1 MPNNLEREK
10 NMSYINKELIE
21 LNQYLK
27 NRKVAIIGLGVS
39 NLPLLD
45 YMHKVGA
52 KVTVFDNRIIEDI
65 PKDTMKKVTDY
76 AMEFSLGPNNLSK
89 LKGFDII
96 FRSPSCMPTIPEL
109 QEEVKRGAIVTSEI
123 EMLMKLCPGKVIG
136 VTGSDGKTTTTTLI
150 YEILK
155 ANGYH
160 CYLGGNIGMPLFTKL
175 EEMTPE
181 DIVVLELS
189 SFQLMEMEISPSISV
204 ITNISPNHLN
214 IHKDYEEYINAK
226 KNIFKYQNEDG
237 IIVLNYDNP
246 LTRAASKEANGKV
259 VFFSSKNKLDDGII
273 VDGDV
278 IKECNDKLRRHILNV
293 KDVALRGT
301 HNYENICAAIA
312 ATKALVNI
320 EGCTKAVQEFK
331 GVQHRLELVR
341 QIDGVKWY
349 NDSIGTSPTRTIAGL
364 KSFDEE
370 IVLIAGGY
378 DKHLDY
384 TPIAKPI
391 LEKVESLI
399 LIGDTAPK
407 IFEVV
412 KAEAEKQG
420 KDIKIYMCDEFKNV
434 VLVAK
439 KVAKPGQIVLFS
451 PASASFDMFKNFEE
465 RGNKFKELVNNL

>member
-1 MPNNLEREK
+1 
-10 NMSYINKELIE
+10 MSYINKELIE
-21 LNQYLK
+21 LNNYLK

-45 YMHKVGA
+45 YMHNVGA

-65 PKDTMKKVTDY
+65 PKDTMKKITDY

-89 LKGFDII
+89 LEGFDII
-96 FRSPSCMPTIPEL
+96 FRSPSCLPTVPEL
-109 QEEVKRGAIVTSEI
+109 QKEVERGAILTSEI

-155 ANGYH
+155 ANGYN
-160 CYLGGNIGMPLFTKL
+160 CYLGGNIGTPLFTKL
-175 EEMTPE
+175 NEMTPD
-181 DIVVLELS
+181 DIIVLELS
-189 SFQLMEMEISPSISV
+189 SFQLMGMEISPSISV

-214 IHKDYEEYINAK
+214 VHSSYEEYIDAK
-226 KNIFKYQNEDG
+226 KNIFKYQDKDG
-237 IIVLNYDNP
+237 IVVLNYDNAI
-246 LTRAASKEANGKV
+246 TKAAAKEANGKV
-259 VFFSSKNKLDDGII
+259 VFFSSKTKLEDGII
-273 VDGDV
+273 LDGDI
-278 IKECNDKLRRHILNV
+278 IKECKDKLRRHILSTNT
-293 KDVALRGT
+293 VALRGT

-312 ATKALVNI
+312 ATSSLV
-320 EGCTKAVQEFK
+320 EVEDAVKAVQEFK
-331 GVQHRLELVR
+331 GVQHRLEFIR
-341 QIDGVKWY
+341 EIDGVKWY

-364 KSFDEE
+364 HSFDER

-391 LEKVESLI
+391 LEKVDSLI

-407 IFEVV
+407 IFDAV
-412 KAEAEKQG
+412 KNEAEKQG
-420 KDIKIYMCDEFKNV
+420 KDIKIYMCDEFKNT

-451 PASASFDMFKNFEE
+451 PASASFDLFKNFEE
-465 RGNKFKELVNNL
+465 RGNKFKELVNNI

>member
-1 MPNNLEREK
+1 
-10 NMSYINKELIE
+10 MSYINKELIE
-21 LNQYLK
+21 LNNYLK

-45 YMHKVGA
+45 YMHNVGA

-65 PKDTMKKVTDY
+65 PKDTMKKITDY

-89 LKGFDII
+89 LEGFDII
-96 FRSPSCMPTIPEL
+96 FRSPSCLPTVPEL
-109 QEEVKRGAIVTSEI
+109 QKEVERGAILTSEI

-155 ANGYH
+155 ANDYN
-160 CYLGGNIGMPLFTKL
+160 CYLGGNIGTPLFTKL
-175 EEMTPE
+175 NEMTPD
-181 DIVVLELS
+181 DIIVLELS
-189 SFQLMEMEISPSISV
+189 SFQLMGMEISPSISV

-214 IHKDYEEYINAK
+214 VHSSYEEYIDAK
-226 KNIFKYQNEDG
+226 KNIFKYQDKDG
-237 IIVLNYDNP
+237 IVVLNYDNAI
-246 LTRAASKEANGKV
+246 TKAAAKEANGKV
-259 VFFSSKNKLDDGII
+259 VFFSSKTKLEDGII
-273 VDGDV
+273 LDGDI
-278 IKECNDKLRRHILNV
+278 IKECKDKLRRHILSTNT
-293 KDVALRGT
+293 VALRGT

-312 ATKALVNI
+312 ATSSLV
-320 EGCTKAVQEFK
+320 EVEDAVKAVQEFK
-331 GVQHRLELVR
+331 GVQHRLEFIR
-341 QIDGVKWY
+341 EIDGVKWY

-364 KSFDEE
+364 HSFDER

-391 LEKVESLI
+391 LEKVDSLI

-407 IFEVV
+407 IFDAV
-412 KAEAEKQG
+412 KNEAEKQG
-420 KDIKIYMCDEFKNV
+420 KDIKIYMCDEFKNT

-451 PASASFDMFKNFEE
+451 PASASFDLFKNFEE
-465 RGNKFKELVNNL
+465 RGNKFKELVNNI

>member
-1 MPNNLEREK
+1 
-10 NMSYINKELIE
+10 MSYINKELIE
-21 LNQYLK
+21 LNNYLK

-39 NLPLLD
+39 NIPLLD
-45 YMHKVGA
+45 YMHNVGA

-65 PKDTMKKVTDY
+65 PKDTMKKITDY

-89 LKGFDII
+89 LEGFDII
-96 FRSPSCMPTIPEL
+96 FRSPSCLPTVPEL
-109 QEEVKRGAIVTSEI
+109 QKEVERGAILTSEI

-155 ANGYH
+155 ANGYN
-160 CYLGGNIGMPLFTKL
+160 CYLGGNIGTPLFTKL
-175 EEMTPE
+175 NEMTPD
-181 DIVVLELS
+181 DIIVLELS
-189 SFQLMEMEISPSISV
+189 SFQLMGMEISPSISV

-214 IHKDYEEYINAK
+214 VHSSYEEYIDAK
-226 KNIFKYQNEDG
+226 KNIFKYQDKDG
-237 IIVLNYDNP
+237 IIVLNYDNAI
-246 LTRAASKEANGKV
+246 TKAAAKEANGKV
-259 VFFSSKNKLDDGII
+259 VFFSSKTKLEDGII
-273 VDGDV
+273 LDGDI
-278 IKECNDKLRRHILNV
+278 IKECKDKLRRHILSTNT
-293 KDVALRGT
+293 VALRGT

-312 ATKALVNI
+312 ATSSLV
-320 EGCTKAVQEFK
+320 EVEDAVKAVQEFK
-331 GVQHRLELVR
+331 GVQHRLEFIR
-341 QIDGVKWY
+341 EIDGVKWY

-364 KSFDEE
+364 HSFDER

-391 LEKVESLI
+391 LEKVDSLI

-407 IFEVV
+407 IFDAV
-412 KAEAEKQG
+412 KNEAEKQG
-420 KDIKIYMCDEFKNV
+420 KDIKIYMCDEFKNT

-451 PASASFDMFKNFEE
+451 PASASFDLFKNFEE
-465 RGNKFKELVNNL
+465 RGNKFKELVNNI

>member
-1 MPNNLEREK
+1 
-10 NMSYINKELIE
+10 MSYINKKLIE
-21 LNQYLK
+21 LNNYLK

-39 NLPLLD
+39 NIPLLD
-45 YMHKVGA
+45 YMHNVGA

-65 PKDTMKKVTDY
+65 PKDTMKKITDY

-89 LKGFDII
+89 LEGFDII
-96 FRSPSCMPTIPEL
+96 FRSPSCLPTVPEL
-109 QEEVKRGAIVTSEI
+109 QKEVERGAILTSEI

-155 ANGYH
+155 ANGYN
-160 CYLGGNIGMPLFTKL
+160 CYLGGNIGTPLFTKL
-175 EEMTPE
+175 SEMTPD
-181 DIVVLELS
+181 DIIVLELS
-189 SFQLMEMEISPSISV
+189 SFQLMGMEISPSISV

-214 IHKDYEEYINAK
+214 VHSSYEEYIDAK
-226 KNIFKYQNEDG
+226 KNIFKYQDKGG
-237 IIVLNYDNP
+237 IVVLNYDNSI
-246 LTRAASKEANGKV
+246 TKSAAKEANGKV
-259 VFFSSKNKLDDGII
+259 VFFSSKTKLEDGII
-273 VDGDV
+273 LDGDI
-278 IKECNDKLRRHILNV
+278 IKECKDKLRRHILSTNT
-293 KDVALRGT
+293 VALRGV

-312 ATKALVNI
+312 ATSSLVKV
-320 EGCTKAVQEFK
+320 EDAVKAVQEFK
-331 GVQHRLELVR
+331 GVQHRLEFIREL
-341 QIDGVKWY
+341 DGVKWY

-364 KSFDEE
+364 HSFDER

-391 LEKVESLI
+391 LEKVDSLI

-407 IFEVV
+407 IFDAV
-412 KAEAEKQG
+412 KNEAEKQG
-420 KDIKIYMCDEFKNV
+420 KDIKIYMCDEFKNT

-451 PASASFDMFKNFEE
+451 PASASFDLFKNFEE
-465 RGNKFKELVNNL
+465 RGNKFKELVNNI

>member
-1 MPNNLEREK
+1 
-10 NMSYINKELIE
+10 MSYINKKLIE
-21 LNQYLK
+21 LNNYLK

-39 NLPLLD
+39 NIPLLD
-45 YMHKVGA
+45 YMHNVGA

-65 PKDTMKKVTDY
+65 PKDTMKKITDY

-89 LKGFDII
+89 LEGFDII
-96 FRSPSCMPTIPEL
+96 FRSPSCLPTVPEL
-109 QEEVKRGAIVTSEI
+109 QKEVERGAILTSEI

-155 ANGYH
+155 ANGYN
-160 CYLGGNIGMPLFTKL
+160 CYLGGNIGTPLFTKL
-175 EEMTPE
+175 SEMTPD
-181 DIVVLELS
+181 DIIVLELS
-189 SFQLMEMEISPSISV
+189 SFQLMGMEISPSISV

-214 IHKDYEEYINAK
+214 VHSSYEEYIDAK
-226 KNIFKYQNEDG
+226 KNIFKYQDKDG
-237 IIVLNYDNP
+237 IVVLNYDNAI
-246 LTRAASKEANGKV
+246 TKAVAKEANGKV
-259 VFFSSKNKLDDGII
+259 VFFSSKTKLEDGII
-273 VDGDV
+273 LDGDI
-278 IKECNDKLRRHILNV
+278 IKECKDKLRRHILSTNT
-293 KDVALRGT
+293 VALRGV

-312 ATKALVNI
+312 ATSSLV
-320 EGCTKAVQEFK
+320 EVEEAVKAVQEFK
-331 GVQHRLELVR
+331 GVQHRLEFIR
-341 QIDGVKWY
+341 EIDGVKWY

-364 KSFDEE
+364 HSFDER

-391 LEKVESLI
+391 LEKVDSLI

-407 IFEVV
+407 IFDAV
-412 KAEAEKQG
+412 KEEAEKQG
-420 KDIKIYMCDEFKNV
+420 KDIKIYMCDEFKNT

-451 PASASFDMFKNFEE
+451 PASASFDLFRNFEE
-465 RGNKFKELVNNL
+465 RGNKFKELVNNI

>member
-1 MPNNLEREK
+1 
-10 NMSYINKELIE
+10 MSYINKKLIE
-21 LNQYLK
+21 LNNYLK

-39 NLPLLD
+39 NIPLLD
-45 YMHKVGA
+45 YMHNVGA

-65 PKDTMKKVTDY
+65 PKDTMKKITDY

-89 LKGFDII
+89 LEGFDII
-96 FRSPSCMPTIPEL
+96 FRSPSCLPTVPEL
-109 QEEVKRGAIVTSEI
+109 QKEVERGAILTSEI

-155 ANGYH
+155 ANGYN
-160 CYLGGNIGMPLFTKL
+160 CYLGGNIGTPLFTKL
-175 EEMTPE
+175 NEMTPE

-189 SFQLMEMEISPSISV
+189 SFQLMGMEISPSISV

-214 IHKDYEEYINAK
+214 VHSSYEEYIDAK
-226 KNIFKYQNEDG
+226 KNIFKYQDENG
-237 IIVLNYDNP
+237 IVVLNYDNAI
-246 LTRAASKEANGKV
+246 TKAAAKEANGKV
-259 VFFSSKNKLDDGII
+259 IFFSSKTKLEDGII
-273 VDGDV
+273 LDGDI
-278 IKECNDKLRRHILNV
+278 IKECKDKLRRHILSTNT
-293 KDVALRGT
+293 VALRGV

-312 ATKALVNI
+312 ATSSLVKVEDAVKAI
-320 EGCTKAVQEFK
+320 QEFK
-331 GVQHRLELVR
+331 GVQHRLEFIR
-341 QIDGVKWY
+341 EIDGVKWY

-364 KSFDEE
+364 HSFDER

-391 LEKVESLI
+391 LEKVDSLI

-407 IFEVV
+407 IFDAV
-412 KAEAEKQG
+412 KEEAEKQG
-420 KDIKIYMCDEFKNV
+420 KDIKIYMCDEFKNT

-451 PASASFDMFKNFEE
+451 PASASFDLFRNFEE
-465 RGNKFKELVNNL
+465 RGNKFKELVNNM